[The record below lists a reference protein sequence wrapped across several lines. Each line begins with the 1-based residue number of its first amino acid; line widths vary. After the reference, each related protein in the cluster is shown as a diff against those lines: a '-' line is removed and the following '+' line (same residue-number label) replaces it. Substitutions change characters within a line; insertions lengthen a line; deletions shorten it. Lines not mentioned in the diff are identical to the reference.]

1 MNLSAW
7 IDLSAVF
14 VELPIMLP
22 LTPEGWALPSQ
33 VSLCICA
40 ANIGPL
46 LLLLIRWRQGKRFSE
61 IPYIYLI
68 ISIGIISCCFV
79 ALFWQRTV
87 VLFGAERSVYLL
99 AGVFTLSLLDCSSSL
114 VYFDYMKRFDSR
126 YLTAVFLGEG
136 LTGLPP
142 SLLALIQ
149 GVGSE
154 TICVP
159 ASNNDTVLQPKFT
172 EPRFSVTVFLF
183 LIAGII
189 GLSLLAF
196 LLLRCT
202 NIVALAHA
210 IDAAVSVTPTET
222 RGDEV
227 VPMVSVVEPS
237 PNRPTRSMTRQTFLV
252 LLALNT
258 LNSTILYGFLPS
270 LSTYSV
276 LPYGQKAYYYS
287 TLLYPISYP
296 VALLLSMFWKTLSIA
311 AVMVGSLFGLV
322 LCVFIVLIAWQSP
335 CPWWADTTHGAVIII
350 SAWLLSTLIIAYLRI
365 TIGNRIK
372 TEWSDDR
379 GMFYFGVSVQLG
391 LLLGTVPSYVLV
403 NVFHLFVAREDC
415 RQYCR

>member
-7 IDLSAVF
+7 IDLLAVG
-14 VELPIMLP
+14 VELPLMLP

-40 ANIGPL
+40 ANIGPF

-61 IPYIYLI
+61 IPYIYII
-68 ISIGIISCCFV
+68 ISIGIISCCFI
-79 ALFWQRTV
+79 ALFWQRTMF
-87 VLFGAERSVYLL
+87 LFGAQRSVYLL

-114 VYFDYMKRFDSR
+114 IYFDYMKRFDSR

-154 TICVP
+154 PLC
-159 ASNNDTVLQPKFT
+159 ALNNSNDTVVQPKFT

-189 GLSLLAF
+189 GLSLVAF

-210 IDAAVSVTPTET
+210 TDAVNVTPTET
-222 RGDEV
+222 RGDEL
-227 VPMVSVVEPS
+227 VPMVAIVQPS
-237 PNRPTRSMTRQTFLV
+237 SAARPTTSMTRRAFLV

-258 LNSTILYGFLPS
+258 LNSMILYGFLPS

-287 TLLYPISYP
+287 TLLCPIAYPL
-296 VALLLSMFWKTLSIA
+296 ALLLSMFWKTLSIA
-311 AVMVGSLFGLV
+311 AVIVGSLFGLV
-322 LCVFIVLIAWQSP
+322 LCAFIVLIAWQSP
-335 CPWWADTTHGAVIII
+335 CPWWADTTHGAVVII

-372 TEWSDDR
+372 TEWSDER

-403 NVFHLFVAREDC
+403 NVFHMFVARVDC
-415 RQYCR
+415 QQYCL